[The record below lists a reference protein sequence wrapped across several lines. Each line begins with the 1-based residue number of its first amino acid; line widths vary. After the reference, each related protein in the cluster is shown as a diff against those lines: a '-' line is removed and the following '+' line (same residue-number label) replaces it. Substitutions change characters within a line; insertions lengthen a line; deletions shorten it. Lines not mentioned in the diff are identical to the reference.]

1 MKRLLPMFAA
11 LWLTMPGIASSGESS
26 ASLYNLKLELTDQ
39 AGTKRSLDLY
49 RGHPVLIAM
58 FYGSCPNV
66 CPLIFEGVH
75 ATEAALPEGKRAN
88 VRVIMVSIDPEHDTT
103 EVLARLAKERR
114 ADPARWTLARTKER
128 DVRLL
133 AAALNVQYR
142 RLPNG
147 DYNHTSI
154 ITYLSPDGSIV
165 KQTSVLTH
173 ADPELVAALS
183 KEK

>member
-1 MKRLLPMFAA
+1 MNRLVLA
-11 LWLTMPGIASSGESS
+11 LLMLAMPLASISAESS

-39 AGTKRSLDLY
+39 AGAKRSLDLY

-75 ATEAALPEGKRAN
+75 ATEAALPAATRAN
-88 VRVIMVSIDPEHDTT
+88 VRVLMVSIDPEHDTP

-114 ADPARWTLARTKER
+114 ADPARWTVARVNER

-147 DYNHTSI
+147 EYNHTSV
-154 ITYLSPDGSIV
+154 ITLLTPDGRVV
-165 KQTSVLTH
+165 KQTSTLTH
-173 ADPELVAALS
+173 ADPELVAAIG
-183 KEK
+183 K

>member
-1 MKRLLPMFAA
+1 MKRILLLFAA
-11 LWLTMPGIASSGESS
+11 FLLAMSGLAGAAESS

-39 AGTKRSLDLY
+39 AGMKRSLDLY

-66 CPLIFEGVH
+66 CPLVFEGVH
-75 ATEAALPEGKRAN
+75 ATEGALPEAKRAN
-88 VRVIMVSIDPEHDTT
+88 VRVIMVSIDPEHDTP
-103 EVLARLAKERR
+103 EALARLAKERR
-114 ADPARWTLARTKER
+114 ADAARWTLARVNEH

-154 ITYLSPDGSIV
+154 ITYLSPDGSVV
-165 KQTSVLTH
+165 KQTSLLTH

-183 KEK
+183 KER